1 MKQSFKRM
9 KAKGNKLFG
18 AYGNTTNKSYI
29 IFSKRTKEN
38 NERLYEDL
46 NYIHLNKSQ

>member
-1 MKQSFKRM
+1 MRQSFKRM

-18 AYGNTTNKSYI
+18 AYGNTNNKSYI

-46 NYIHLNKSQ
+46 DYIQ